1 MWIRAYSAENAY
13 ANKVATSIARY
24 DNFQLDYPGQR
35 GKSAN
40 TQYPLLYSA
49 PSRTTTFPPTDSS
62 MAFIHWQVQRQ
73 LKETDKF

>member
-1 MWIRAYSAENAY
+1 MDTRVCAENAY

-35 GKSAN
+35 GKSVN

-49 PSRTTTFPPTDSS
+49 PSRTTFPPTDSS
-62 MAFIHWQVQRQ
+62 LNGIYSLAGAATVKRN
-73 LKETDKF
+73 